1 MHSHIFPRNIGYVLH
16 PETIAQLTPESRVAD
31 IGTGTG
37 IFLEQL
43 HVHHPETTLDGFDI
57 STALFP
63 AQSTLPSQISLRQL
77 DIKQPIPQ
85 ELQGQYDVV
94 HVQMLAA
101 GMLPSEW
108 ELVVRNVVLLLK
120 PGGWLQWT
128 ECDFLGVKHLSGHPR
143 ATVETARRMGRAFR
157 DALKERFGH
166 GWNSLPV
173 DMEAA
178 GLASIRTDLL
188 SSDRIPET
196 REKMTANGMQAIL
209 SWARRMAEPGTMT
222 LEELNKAEAQAYE
235 DIRSGCYVRFDVYV
249 TRGRKVHTTG

>member
-1 MHSHIFPRNIGYVLH
+1 LH
-16 PETIAQLTPESRVAD
+16 PETTAHLAPTARVAD

-43 HVHHPETTLDGFDI
+43 RIQFPEMTLHGFDI
-57 STALFP
+57 STALYP
-63 AQSTLPSQISLRQL
+63 APSTLPSQISLRQL
-77 DIKQPIPQ
+77 DIKQPVPE

-128 ECDFLGVKHLSGHPR
+128 ECDFLGVKHLSGHTE
-143 ATVETARRMGRAFR
+143 ATVDTARKMGRAFR

-166 GWNSLPV
+166 GWNSLPA

-178 GLASIRTDLL
+178 GLDSICTDLL

-196 REKMTANGMQAIL
+196 RERMTANGMQAIL
-209 SWARRMAEPGTMT
+209 SWARRTAEHGGPGTIT
-222 LEELNKAEAQAYE
+222 LDDLAKIESQAYE

-249 TRGRKVHTTG
+249 TRGKKS